1 MKVLQI
7 ITSLNTGGAEKL
19 IIDTV
24 PLYQQKGIEMDVV
37 CLLNKKTA
45 FWEELEE
52 KQVKITGLTTGSVY
66 NPFLIFKIIFLLK
79 KYDIIHLHLFP
90 VLYWVVLAK
99 WISFSKTKLIYT
111 EHSTHNKR
119 REKFIFQTI
128 DRYIYKGLD
137 QIITISPEVEN
148 KLKEHLR
155 GKEKDIELIQNG
167 VDIQKIATAK
177 AYDKADF
184 FDKDCFLLI
193 QVSSFRKA
201 KDQMTLIKALKE
213 LPEEVVLLLVGEG
226 PLKAENEKLVQ
237 ELNLANRV
245 KFLGLRNDIPS
256 LLHTADISIL
266 SSYYEG
272 FGLAIVEGMA
282 SNKPVIASDVPGL
295 REIVKDY
302 GLLFQQGNSKE
313 LADIVLR
320 LYDDKEYYD
329 EVADKCLNRA
339 KEFHIDKMVNSYIN
353 VYENILKNT

>member
-7 ITSLNTGGAEKL
+7 LNSLQIGGAEKL
-19 IIDTV
+19 ITDSV
-24 PLYQQKGIEMDVV
+24 PLYKEKGIKMDVV
-37 CLLNKKTA
+37 CLLDKKTA

-66 NPFLIFKIIFLLK
+66 NPFLIFKIIPLLK

-111 EHSTHNKR
+111 EHNTHNKR

-155 GKEKDIELIQNG
+155 GKEKDELIQNG
-167 VDIQKIATAK
+167 VDIQKFATAK

-193 QVSSFRKA
+193 QVSSFREQ
-201 KDQMTLIKALKE
+201 KDQSTLIKSLNF
-213 LPEEVVLLLVGEG
+213 LPNNIKLLLVGDG

-237 ELNLANRV
+237 ELNLTNRV

-272 FGLAIVEGMA
+272 LSLACIEGMA
-282 SNKPVIASDVPGL
+282 SGPFIASDVPGL
-295 REIVKDY
+295 REIVKGH
-302 GLLFQQGNSKE
+302 GLLFERGNSKE
-313 LADIVLR
+313 LASHIQNLKDNEVLYKEISISCYKRANQFDI
-320 LYDDKEYYD
+320 E
-329 EVADKCLNRA
+329 
-339 KEFHIDKMVNSYIN
+339 IMVNKYIDAYN
-353 VYENILKNT
+353 KLYYKKN